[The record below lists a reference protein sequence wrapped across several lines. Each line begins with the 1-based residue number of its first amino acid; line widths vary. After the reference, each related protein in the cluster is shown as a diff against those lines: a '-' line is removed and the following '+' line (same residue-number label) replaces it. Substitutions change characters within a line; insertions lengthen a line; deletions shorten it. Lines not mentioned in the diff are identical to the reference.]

1 MDIYYDYFFIVS
13 TFSISSSPGLRPLD
27 HQDYAFFDSAGFLA
41 HLNQPIYL
49 VFILWSTY
57 THTCY
62 HFTVEISKERQGIDY
77 PFCCIFVWAAV
88 AQQGRIF
95 VETNIC
101 NS

>member
-49 VFILWSTY
+49 VFIL
-57 THTCY
+57 
-62 HFTVEISKERQGIDY
+62 
-77 PFCCIFVWAAV
+77 
-88 AQQGRIF
+88 
-95 VETNIC
+95 
-101 NS
+101 